1 MEVQSP
7 EYVNEVLYVTEY
19 FTLNYLIFFFF
30 YQGYQT
36 IYLLALKKRKIS
48 SILYEKMYET
58 DVTLIT

>member
-7 EYVNEVLYVTEY
+7 EYVNEVLSVTEY

-30 YQGYQT
+30 YQDYQT